1 VVLRGKRRGSKRGEK
16 KSGWREEENLG
27 ISVESIRSEEN
38 RVPQRVVWESVGV
51 TAVDLMKGIEREEVK
66 EL

>member
-1 VVLRGKRRGSKRGEK
+1 MRGGKRGEK

-27 ISVESIRSEEN
+27 ISVESMRSEEN
-38 RVPQRVVWESVGV
+38 RVPQRGMWESVGV
-51 TAVDLMKGIEREEVK
+51 TAVDLMKGIEREEVE